1 MAEAAIECCKQ
12 PLCLLHA
19 HCTRHALHP
28 AMWRIINRAEHAR
41 TAAGV
46 EAVRA
51 AVIAQLESDL
61 LIADSAA
68 VEAGIDVSAGAKRRH
83 DSGAL
88 GAALADFQ
96 PVPAMPRPGARKRVQ
111 RAAIAPMSAT
121 CSVDATVPS
130 VPLITSQDATSDP
143 HTRSNAIPENI
154 WARSKPQAVST
165 QLREGPAGNEAA
177 SAPRPPDQP
186 VVLAGPA
193 LAANASPSPVA
204 TTAASAATG
213 IRESI
218 TKLLADTLTSAT
230 RLDAESAA
238 IAGRSSYWGAVADRE
253 SAAFLRVG
261 EVPAMLLA
269 TSIEA
274 AVYSANGDNCDGH
287 GYRDRCRSLVHALR
301 DPANT
306 ALRDSVCSG
315 SILPAS
321 LATLPVEV
329 LANPRTRAEASAVLA
344 ADASERAFT
353 HGDTWTA
360 SAYACPSCGST
371 ESEYRE
377 HGTGTADSRKAEVSE
392 GARRGD
398 LTHGHAPLALR
409 SGARLRRAKRRTASA
424 AGRAGLRGFAA
435 SSDVQVVTR
444 ACRAPAAG
452 AGRAPCAPPSRL

>member
-1 MAEAAIECCKQ
+1 MRCSDCAVADAAVECCKQ

-61 LIADSAA
+61 LVADSAA

-88 GAALADFQ
+88 GAVAAEFQ
-96 PVPAMPRPGARKRVQ
+96 PVPAMQRPGARKRVQ
-111 RAAIAPMSAT
+111 RAAIASMGVT
-121 CSVDATVPS
+121 CSVDDTVPS
-130 VPLITSQDATSDP
+130 APLVMPQGADDSAATDP
-143 HTRSNAIPENI
+143 HARSNAIPENI
-154 WARSKPQAVST
+154 WTRSRPHAHAQSRVV
-165 QLREGPAGNEAA
+165 LVGNEA
-177 SAPRPPDQP
+177 APRPPDQP
-186 VVLAGPA
+186 VALAVLAGPA
-193 LAANASPSPVA
+193 LAAGASPHSPVVA
-204 TTAASAATG
+204 TAASAAAG

-218 TKLLADTLTSAT
+218 TKLLADTLTSAC
-230 RLDAESAA
+230 RLDAESAGA
-238 IAGRSSYWGAVADRE
+238 VAGRSSYWGAVADRE

-261 EVPAMLLA
+261 EVPAMLFA

-274 AVYSANGDNCDGH
+274 AVYSANGDDSDGH

-321 LATLPVEV
+321 LATLPVDV
-329 LANPRTRAEASAVLA
+329 LANPRARAAASAVLA

-371 ESEYRE
+371 ESEHRE

-392 GARRGD
+392 GVRGEA
-398 LTHGHAPLALR
+398 T
-409 SGARLRRAKRRTASA
+409 
-424 AGRAGLRGFAA
+424 
-435 SSDVQVVTR
+435 
-444 ACRAPAAG
+444 
-452 AGRAPCAPPSRL
+452 